1 MDDIVKR
8 LHARQSMRTWS
19 GTGDTPKQ
27 ALFADTLCHE
37 AANEIDRLRAQ
48 LNEAIKDADRAIGH
62 ARSVYAAERETLRA
76 ALELI
81 AAPVRPDGTWNR
93 DREAC
98 RQMAAEALGRYEDW
112 GLTAEVTGLGRNRSN
127 DER

>member
-48 LNEAIKDADRAIGH
+48 LNEAIKDADRAIEH
-62 ARSVYAAERETLRA
+62 ARRVDAKERDAMVAAIQHALHWMEAAGAGDVPAAQQLRA
-76 ALELI
+76 SI
-81 AAPVRPDGTWNR
+81 G
-93 DREAC
+93 
-98 RQMAAEALGRYEDW
+98 GRLAGARAGYARVA
-112 GLTAEVTGLGRNRSN
+112 GA
-127 DER
+127 